1 MLLVARC
8 HHMQK
13 SSWRISS
20 SDEKANVFLGS
31 EFLPSTFADAR
42 VDICIFFDATVA
54 GSGMA
59 DTNEK
64 RSTHLVLWNQG
75 TVYPR
80 VLCPNDTPESLDFML
95 PPNMK
100 TIVSGHGDGVVIEI
114 GWVRLRL
121 MMGADDATHLSRP
134 WMVDREYFI
143 HQGADLTPE
152 FTDHAVIP
160 TCVQGVKGGV
170 QVVSRCNI
178 LGLIASDP
186 RFDRRTEVLVF
197 KHLKMRRVDIT
208 PYCTAHKLL
217 HLKAHVSSD
226 ISNSPIRTEIQLL
239 TRGTQENIVQYED
252 WCPVSRLLARKY
264 FPDGAITYT
273 NFNCYD
279 DVMLLAYDMIM
290 ALRFLHS
297 NRIIHANIK
306 RTNMFLVH
314 SPGRVF
320 KLADFALTAEDDS
333 IPLRIA
339 ENYIAP
345 EVVRAN
351 GRGMAIDRVYM
362 PKSDVWALG
371 IVLLEILVKE
381 PPRNWYSPK
390 RCYEDAVERK
400 KDLVESC
407 ELSELLDAMLQPVL
421 SKRKTSHQLALC
433 MSERP

>member
-1 MLLVARC
+1 MARC
-8 HHMQK
+8 HPMQM

-31 EFLPSTFADAR
+31 EPLPSMFPGAR
-42 VDICIFFDATVA
+42 IDICIFFDATVA
-54 GSGMA
+54 GSGIA
-59 DTNEK
+59 DTIEK

-80 VLCPNDTPESLDFML
+80 VLCPNGTPESFDFML

-100 TIVSGHGDGVVIEI
+100 TIVSGHGNGVVIEI
-114 GWVRLRL
+114 GLVRLRL
-121 MMGADDATHLSRP
+121 MMGADDETHLSRP

-143 HQGADLTPE
+143 RQNADLTPE
-152 FTDHAVIP
+152 FADHAVIP
-160 TCVQGVKGGV
+160 TCVQGVNGRV
-170 QVVSRCNI
+170 QVVSRCNL

-197 KHLKMRRVDIT
+197 KHLKMRRVDKT

-217 HLKAHVSSD
+217 RLKAH
-226 ISNSPIRTEIQLL
+226 
-239 TRGTQENIVQYED
+239 ENIVQYED

-264 FPDGAITYT
+264 FDGGVITYA
-273 NFNCYD
+273 NFSSYE

-290 ALRFLHS
+290 ALHFLHS
-297 NRIIHANIK
+297 SRIIHANIK
-306 RTNMFLVH
+306 RTNIFLIH
-314 SPGRVF
+314 APGPVF

-351 GRGMAIDRVYM
+351 GKGMAIDRVYM

-371 IVLLEILVKE
+371 IVLLEMLVKE
-381 PPRNWYSPK
+381 PPGKWYSPK

-400 KDLVESC
+400 KDLVEPC
-407 ELSELLDAMLQPVL
+407 ELSELLDAMLQPAL
-421 SKRKTSHQLALC
+421 SRRKTSHQLALC